1 MKTRSMKK
9 IKRTTGPSQSQGP
22 QTNFDVFINDLPV
35 YKKPKPPHARPCS
48 SIFSPATKLDV
59 KAGELRSALIFT
71 FIYSKDLLQPY
82 LDNNKIKM
90 VVVSDCRKDTKTT
103 ELCVDKKHPNLKLL
117 YPKTNVSQAG
127 ISSFHPKLFL
137 LKFEGFLRIVIGSG
151 NMLDEDWNRYG
162 NVFWQRDFPLLS
174 DNESVVNSPFTSYLQ
189 DYIEFIMGEFHR
201 DLMEDFLD
209 LSLRDFRITEDMVS
223 LVSSL
228 PGKWTLHSHFT
239 QSYFRIQQILKHNPP
254 SLPFEVEKTKIH
266 YVTSSLGSLNF
277 KLLFDFAQAI
287 FPGFHVQLS
296 NIYHNQN
303 KLADLFDVIYPSQ
316 KYIAG
321 TYFGESKAK
330 CLFLRRMLFESFKFM
345 RSSLKSFKGN
355 SHFQGSNSVTPH
367 YKIFI
372 VTHMHGFDDDTIV
385 YLGSH
390 NFTQSAWGKFER
402 NHDSINIMNYE
413 LGIMLPP
420 KKGSWPTKEKII
432 KSFGIQFPADSYPKD
447 DGPFFCSDT
456 E

>member
-9 IKRTTGPSQSQGP
+9 VKRATGSGQSHGP
-22 QTNFDVFINDLPV
+22 HTNFDVFINDLPV
-35 YKKPKPPHARPCS
+35 YKKPKPPHARLCS
-48 SIFSPATKLDV
+48 SVFSPVTKLDV
-59 KAGELRSALIFT
+59 EAGELRSVLIFT
-71 FIYSKDLLQPY
+71 FIYSKELLQPH
-82 LDNNKIKM
+82 LDNPKIKF
-90 VVVSDCRKDTKTT
+90 VVVSDCRKDTKVT

-151 NMLDEDWNRYG
+151 NMLEEDWNRYG

-174 DNESVVNSPFTSYLQ
+174 DNESVVNSPFSSYLQ
-189 DYIEFIMGEFHR
+189 EYIDFIMAEYGR
-201 DLMEDFLD
+201 DLMDDFLD
-209 LSLRDFRITEDMVS
+209 LSLRDFRISEDMIS

-228 PGKWTLHSHFT
+228 PGKWSHHGHL

-254 SLPFEVEKTKIH
+254 NVPFDVDKTKIH

-277 KLLFDFAQAI
+277 KLLFDFAQAV
-287 FPGFHVQLS
+287 FPSLHTQLG
-296 NIYHNQN
+296 NIYNSQGR
-303 KLADLFDVIYPSQ
+303 LVDLFDVIYPSR

-321 TYFGESKAK
+321 TYFGETKAK
-330 CLFLRRMLFESFKFM
+330 CLFLRRMLYESFKFM
-345 RSSLKSFKGN
+345 RGSLKSFKGN
-355 SHFQGSNSVTPH
+355 SFFQGCNSVTPH

-372 VTHMHGFDDDTIV
+372 VTHKHGFDDDTIV

-390 NFTQSAWGKFER
+390 NFTQSAWGKFDR
-402 NHDSINIMNYE
+402 NHDNISIMNYE
-413 LGIMLPP
+413 LGILLPP
-420 KKGSWPTKEKII
+420 KKGSWPTKERII
-432 KSFGIQFPADSYPKD
+432 RSFGIQFPADSYPED
-447 DGPFFCSDT
+447 DEPFFCSDT